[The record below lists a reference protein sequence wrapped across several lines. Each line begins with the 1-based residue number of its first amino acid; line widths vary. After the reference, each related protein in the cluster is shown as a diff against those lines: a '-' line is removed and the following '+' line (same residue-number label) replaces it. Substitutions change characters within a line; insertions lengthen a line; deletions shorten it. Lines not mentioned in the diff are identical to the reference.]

1 MQIFCHWFHWW
12 MIDPIFAAPRR
23 QEGFASE
30 KQKLLEDCRRRLSK
44 MATFSKRWTRCVCC
58 CKNHCRQ
65 QIHDQQS
72 ELLTQVKARE
82 NRVTLAYPICW
93 FVCWDLHQAQLHGE
107 AVGSGPNVKLQYTMK
122 LSKSCL
128 APLLFTKLHW
138 LMSGKRPDVQ
148 VPTKERSWVGA
159 TWHLFQ
165 FPSGQLVEWIW
176 KYCQHE

>member
-1 MQIFCHWFHWW
+1 

-44 MATFSKRWTRCVCC
+44 MATFFKRWTGCVLFLQ
-58 CKNHCRQ
+58 KPLQATNPWPAIRAP
-65 QIHDQQS
+65 DTSQS
-72 ELLTQVKARE
+72 SGESCDFGISNLLGCLLGPASAAA
-82 NRVTLAYPICW
+82 TLSSCGKWSKCETSIC
-93 FVCWDLHQAQLHGE
+93 HE
-107 AVGSGPNVKLQYTMK
+107 IIKKL
-122 LSKSCL
+122 L

-165 FPSGQLVEWIW
+165 FPRGQLVEWIW